1 MEIRRPILKPF
12 SKDKFEL
19 VQEYQYKEI
28 TVSTGYKTNGAN
40 VPRIFWSIFPPNSP
54 EYLSATLVH
63 DWLCKLADPTNFTE
77 AEEIFFFNLP
87 KPWQDITIGARYKIA
102 DKYLKEM
109 MSELGCSKLKVWIFY
124 TACRLWH
131 KIKYGA

>member
-1 MEIRRPILKPF
+1 MEIKRPILKPF

-19 VQEYQYKEI
+19 VQEYQYKDI
-28 TVSTGYKTNGAN
+28 IVPIGFKTNGAN

-54 EYLSATLVH
+54 EYLSAILVH
-63 DWLCKLADPTNFTE
+63 DYLCEQREFRKADET
-77 AEEIFFFNLP
+77 L
-87 KPWQDITIGARYKIA
+87 R
-102 DKYLKEM
+102 EM

-124 TACRLWH
+124 TACRIYH